1 MELESL
7 PPDVLILILS
17 AAATLED
24 LHALIR
30 ASPTLYQIFR
40 QTKASTLLGICANQ
54 LGPAVRDAIILAHT
68 NLHPFESRPA
78 KQYRVRVDE
87 VVDEWRRHLLAG
99 NSQWLSRGVSV
110 QEAVQL
116 VRINRAVQYLVDLYA
131 QSRFHKFG
139 QAFKRKY
146 QPQQQQ
152 SEPVTVGGTWKL
164 SPAERHRL
172 AQAFF
177 RRQAILDMYCVP
189 GKPPLYNKNFF
200 LSRVLGLFESWEME
214 QISQADSFAYWLCSA
229 FRDCE
234 MTPEGV
240 VPTPEWWRE
249 VWLARHNAIMSAMNG
264 GGALPDVPRSRYI
277 SDYYPRLLKLQ
288 RLVADAAAA
297 DPALVERLLQWA
309 PVEEDRGVYGGLPYG
324 PAYAFLHTSELLWS
338 PSQAAHP
345 PPSPPSVPCNAAS
358 KLPLE
363 APWGWRDAVGDVRGD
378 RWGVDL
384 IVSPPD
390 VLPGDL
396 DWVGLVYDFATWRW
410 EGFVF
415 WDKDR
420 IEALRHWGALGAAA
434 HSGRLRP
441 PWMQETA

>member
-7 PPDVLILILS
+7 PPDILILILS

-30 ASPTLYQIFR
+30 ASPTLYQIFL

-54 LGPAVRDAIILAHT
+54 LGPAIRDAIILAHT
-68 NLHPFESRPA
+68 NLCPFESRPA
-78 KQYRVRVDE
+78 EQYRVRVDE
-87 VVDEWRRHLLAG
+87 VVDEWRCHLLAG
-99 NSQWLSRGVSV
+99 TNQWLARGISV

-131 QSRFHKFG
+131 RSRFHKFG
-139 QAFKRKY
+139 QAFKRID

-152 SEPVTVGGTWKL
+152 SEPVTVGGTWSL

-172 AQAFF
+172 AQAFV
-177 RRQAILDMYCVP
+177 RRQAILNLYCVR

-214 QISQADSFAYWLCSA
+214 QISQVDSFAYWLCSA
-229 FRDCE
+229 FRECE

-240 VPTPEWWRE
+240 VPTPEWWQDQF
-249 VWLARHNAIMSAMNG
+249 LARHNAIMSAMDG
-264 GGALPDVPRSRYI
+264 GGALPDIPRSRYL
-277 SDYYPRLLKLQ
+277 SDYYPRILKLQ
-288 RLVADAAAA
+288 RRVADAAAA

-309 PVEEDRGVYGGLPYG
+309 PDEEDRGVRPI
-324 PAYAFLHTSELLWS
+324 
-338 PSQAAHP
+338 P
-345 PPSPPSVPCNAAS
+345 PPSPPSVPCNAAL

-384 IVSPPD
+384 IVSPPN
-390 VLPGDL
+390 VLPGDR
-396 DWVGLVYDFATWRW
+396 DWAALVYDFATWRW